1 MTERSQLKRCKDFKI
16 AILIPCFNEQNTI
29 GLVVEGFRE
38 VLPSAHIYVYD
49 NNSTDGTIN
58 VAQQAGATVGSEK
71 LQGKGNVVRRM
82 FADIEADV
90 YLLVDGDDTYSTK
103 NCVELVDRLV
113 EEDLDMVNAA
123 RVPSSE
129 AAFRP
134 NHKAGNVLLTRIV
147 GTIFGR
153 RFKDVLS
160 GYRVFSRRFVKS
172 FPAISSGFEIETELT
187 IHALELRMPVAEIDT
202 PYKERPLGSVSKL
215 NTYKDGFKILKTILV
230 LTKEERPLQFFLV
243 MSALFSLASLFLMA
257 PIFMTYLDTGLVPR
271 FPTAILASLLMV
283 LAFLSVACGLILD
296 TVTTGRREMKR
307 ILYLSIPLHRQ

>member
-1 MTERSQLKRCKDFKI
+1 MTEKSQLKRCKDFKI

-49 NNSTDGTIN
+49 NNSTDGTMN

-103 NCVELVDRLV
+103 NCVELVDKLV
-113 EEDLDMVNAA
+113 EEDLDMINAA

-147 GTIFGR
+147 GAIFGR

-243 MSALFSLASLFLMA
+243 LSALFSLASLFLMV

-271 FPTAILASLLMV
+271 FPTAILASSLMV

-307 ILYLSIPLHRQ
+307 MLYLSIPLHRQ

>member
-1 MTERSQLKRCKDFKI
+1 MTEISQSKRCKDFKI
-16 AILIPCFNEQNTI
+16 AILIPCFNEKNTI

-49 NNSTDGTIN
+49 NNSTDGTMN

-113 EEDLDMVNAA
+113 EEDLDMINAA

-147 GTIFGR
+147 GAIFGR

-243 MSALFSLASLFLMA
+243 MSALFSLASLFLMV

>member
-1 MTERSQLKRCKDFKI
+1 MTEISQSKRCKDFKI
-16 AILIPCFNEQNTI
+16 AILIPCFNEKNTI

-49 NNSTDGTIN
+49 NNSTDRTMN

-113 EEDLDMVNAA
+113 EEDLDMINAA

-147 GTIFGR
+147 GAIFGR

-243 MSALFSLASLFLMA
+243 MSALFSLASLFLMV